1 MQRRKFMALF
11 GGAAAG
17 WPVAARA
24 EKPDHMASPEMPTEL
39 IQHLLNTAH
48 DMRAPLNAILGYSEL
63 IQDGVYGETSYD
75 ARRALERINSN
86 GKHIAALIN
95 QVFEVYKSSARRG

>member
-24 EKPDHMASPEMPTEL
+24 EKPDHMASPEMPAEL

-48 DMRAPLNAILGYSEL
+48 DMRAPLNAVLGYSEL
-63 IQDGVYGETSYD
+63 IQEGVYGETPYEV
-75 ARRALERINSN
+75 RRALERIDSN
-86 GKHIAALIN
+86 GKQVVAMIN
-95 QVFEVYKSSARRG
+95 QVFELYKSAQRG